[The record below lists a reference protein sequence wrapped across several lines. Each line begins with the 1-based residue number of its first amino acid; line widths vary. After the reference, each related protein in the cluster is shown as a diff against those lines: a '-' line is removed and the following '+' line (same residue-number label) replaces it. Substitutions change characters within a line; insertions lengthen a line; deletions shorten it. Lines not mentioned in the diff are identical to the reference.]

1 MVWNGLLLE
10 LLPLVTYWPLTKGM
24 VWPTKMLAT
33 SLSRVSRFGV
43 DSTLEPP
50 LDFKARASTLRS
62 MTRPTPG
69 IFTAPLTRPRL
80 RPWGNTSILL
90 VAVLTRLVPPRLTPP
105 ITPLPARLP
114 ACHCTPNSLASSS
127 LTSTIRLS
135 ITTWARRW
143 SSWSMTSR
151 RLRYSGSGALISKVL
166 VVASAW
172 MVTPPAENATL
183 WSEAWAPPAA
193 RVPWALEEALLA
205 VLEPLLDVLLPLWV
219 PVWPFWLL
227 LLLFIPPLLS
237 MARVG
242 SPLPSPLSLSP
253 VSNPRRAWASLPAW
267 ALRRYTTCRLLG
279 LLWAL
284 SSL

>member
-1 MVWNGLLLE
+1 MVC
-10 LLPLVTYWPLTKGM
+10 
-24 VWPTKMLAT
+24 PTNMLAA

-43 DSTLEPP
+43 DSTLVPP
-50 LDFKARASTLRS
+50 LLFKARASTLRS
-62 MTRPTPG
+62 STLPIPG
-69 IFTAPLTRPRL
+69 MSTLPLTRPIF
-80 RPWGNTSILL
+80 RPLGSTSMLVLL
-90 VAVLTRLVPPRLTPP
+90 VDAPFTPLPPRFTPP
-105 ITPLPARLP
+105 KPPLPARLP

-143 SSWSMTSR
+143 SNWSMTSR
-151 RLRYSGSGALISKVL
+151 RLRYNGSGALITKVL

-183 WSEAWAPPAA
+183 WSEPWLAVPVRAPW
-193 RVPWALEEALLA
+193 VLEEPLLA
-205 VLEPLLDVLLPLWV
+205 LVVPLLDVLLPLWV
-219 PVWPFWLL
+219 LAWPFWLL

-253 VSNPRRAWASLPAW
+253 VSSPRRAWASLPAW